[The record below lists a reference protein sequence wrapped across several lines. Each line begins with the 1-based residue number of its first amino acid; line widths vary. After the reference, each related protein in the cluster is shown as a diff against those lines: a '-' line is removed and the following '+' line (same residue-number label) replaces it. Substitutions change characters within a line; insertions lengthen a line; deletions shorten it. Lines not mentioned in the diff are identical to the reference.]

1 MAQVREFVWSAVLL
15 AAAATCGRAAEL
27 RPEIL
32 AGFERYVRGAEE
44 RIQARISGRG
54 PFLWTDESAGRRERV
69 RRGEALAE
77 PFYSRGDT
85 AAPGGLIHNWIGA
98 VFVPG
103 VTLPKALALVQDY
116 DRHAQIYS
124 PEVVASRV
132 MWRQANR
139 YRVYMQL
146 LKKMILT
153 AVLNTE
159 HEVEY
164 HSLDAKRWYSRS
176 YSVRVAEVENAGGRD
191 ERELP
196 EGQGHGFLWRL
207 YSYWSFEERD
217 GGVYIECQAIS
228 LTRDIPTGLGWLIGP
243 IVRELPKESLLRT
256 LEGTRRALT
265 G

>member
-1 MAQVREFVWSAVLL
+1 MKKFVWSAVLS
-15 AAAATCGRAAEL
+15 AAVAMGARAVEL
-27 RPEIL
+27 RPETL
-32 AGFERYVRGAEE
+32 AGFERYVRGAED
-44 RIQARISGRG
+44 RIHARISGIG
-54 PFLWTDESAGRRERV
+54 PFLWTDESAERRERV

-77 PFYSRGDT
+77 PFQSRGGT
-85 AAPGGLIHNWIGA
+85 AAPGGLIHDWIGA

-103 VTLPKALALVQDY
+103 VSLSKALALAQDY

-132 MWRQANR
+132 ISQQGNH
-139 YRVYMQL
+139 YRVYMRL
-146 LKKMILT
+146 HKKKILT

-164 HSLDAKRWYSRS
+164 NSLDAKRWYSRS
-176 YSVRVAEVENAGGRD
+176 YSVRVAEVENAGGRG

-196 EGQGHGFLWRL
+196 EDRGHGFLWRL
-207 YSYWSFEERD
+207 YSYWRFEERD
-217 GGVYIECQAIS
+217 GGVYIECQVIS
-228 LTRDIPTGLGWLIGP
+228 LTRDIPSGLGWLIEP
-243 IVRELPKESLLRT
+243 IVRDLPKESLLRT

>member
-1 MAQVREFVWSAVLL
+1 MKKFVWSAVLS
-15 AAAATCGRAAEL
+15 AAVAMGARAVEL
-27 RPEIL
+27 RPETL
-32 AGFERYVRGAEE
+32 AGFERYVRGAED
-44 RIQARISGRG
+44 RIHARISGIG
-54 PFLWTDESAGRRERV
+54 PFLWTDESAERRERV

-77 PFYSRGDT
+77 PFQSRGGT
-85 AAPGGLIHNWIGA
+85 AAPGGLIHDWIGA

-103 VTLPKALALVQDY
+103 VSLSKALALVQDY

-132 MWRQANR
+132 ISQQGNH
-139 YRVYMQL
+139 YRVYMRL
-146 LKKMILT
+146 HKKKILT

-164 HSLDAKRWYSRS
+164 NSLDAKRWYSRS

-196 EGQGHGFLWRL
+196 EGRGHGFLWRL
-207 YSYWSFEERD
+207 YSYWRFEERD
-217 GGVYIECQAIS
+217 GGVYIECQVIS
-228 LTRDIPTGLGWLIGP
+228 LTRDIPSGLGWLIEP
-243 IVRELPKESLLRT
+243 IVRDLPKESLLRT

>member
-1 MAQVREFVWSAVLL
+1 MTPMKKFVWSAVLS
-15 AAAATCGRAAEL
+15 AAVAMGARAVEL
-27 RPEIL
+27 RPETL
-32 AGFERYVRGAEE
+32 AGFERYVRGAED
-44 RIQARISGRG
+44 RIHARISGRG
-54 PFLWTDESAGRRERV
+54 PFLWTDESAERRERV

-77 PFYSRGDT
+77 PFQSRGGT
-85 AAPGGLIHNWIGA
+85 AAPGGLIHDWIGA

-103 VTLPKALALVQDY
+103 VSLSKALALVQDY

-132 MWRQANR
+132 MSHQGNH
-139 YRVYMQL
+139 YRVYMRL
-146 LKKMILT
+146 LKKKILT

-164 HSLDAKRWYSRS
+164 NSLDAKRWYSRS

-196 EGQGHGFLWRL
+196 EGRGHGFLWRL
-207 YSYWSFEERD
+207 YSYWRFEERD

-228 LTRDIPTGLGWLIGP
+228 LTRDIPSGLGWLIEP
-243 IVRELPKESLLRT
+243 IVRDLPKESLLRT
-256 LEGTRRALT
+256 LEGTRRALA